1 MSKDIAAERFD
12 TPVYVLHGVAYLP
25 HYRNSSVYVGPGYP
39 RQNPKYYSEEE
50 LLRVGANK
58 GSALLWH
65 RGTTGTISPG
75 NL

>member
-1 MSKDIAAERFD
+1 MSKDIAAERFA
-12 TPVYVLHGVAYLP
+12 TTVFVLNGIPHLP

-39 RQNPKYYSEEE
+39 RQNQKFYSEEA
-50 LLRVGANK
+50 LIQAGAIK
-58 GSALLWH
+58 SSELLWH